1 MGHNAIRETKVGSG
15 RIVVYAILLFQI
27 ILIGSL
33 IRGIQV
39 SYKSKE
45 RVEVLRDK
53 KEQLEQEHAK
63 LQRDAEYV
71 QSDYYIEKVAREEL
85 QKSKP
90 GEKVV
95 ILPESQRVTEQ
106 VVQQEVKAEKS
117 LKNWEKW
124 LELLIRWCGEYRGR
138 TC

>member
-63 LQRDAEYV
+63 LQMDAEYV

-124 LELLIRWCGEYRGR
+124 WELVID
-138 TC
+138 

>member
-1 MGHNAIRETKVGSG
+1 MGHNAIRETKLGSG
-15 RIVVYAILLFQI
+15 KIVIYAILLFQI

-53 KEQLEQEHAK
+53 KEQLEKEHAK
-63 LQRDAEYV
+63 LQADAEYV
-71 QSDYYIEKVAREEL
+71 QSEYYIEKVAREEL
-85 QKSKP
+85 QRAKL
-90 GEKVV
+90 GEQVV
-95 ILPESQRVTEQ
+95 ILPDSQRVTESKIE
-106 VVQQEVKAEKS
+106 QEEKAEKP

-124 LELLIRWCGEYRGR
+124 WILLVE
-138 TC
+138 

>member
-124 LELLIRWCGEYRGR
+124 LELLIR
-138 TC
+138 

>member
-53 KEQLEQEHAK
+53 KEQLEEEHAK

-106 VVQQEVKAEKS
+106 GVIKELKNERP

-124 LELLIRWCGEYRGR
+124 WILLVE
-138 TC
+138 